1 MKDIYLIKRLL
12 NLGFY
17 KQYPNREISS
27 IYLDTLNYDYVRENI
42 NGVSERKKI
51 RFRWYDDKFE
61 KIFWKKRIKIILQF
75 QKL

>member
-42 NGVSERKKI
+42 NGVSERKKLDFDGMMI
-51 RFRWYDDKFE
+51 NLKNFFGRKNKNNFTVSKV
-61 KIFWKKRIKIILQF
+61 
-75 QKL
+75 